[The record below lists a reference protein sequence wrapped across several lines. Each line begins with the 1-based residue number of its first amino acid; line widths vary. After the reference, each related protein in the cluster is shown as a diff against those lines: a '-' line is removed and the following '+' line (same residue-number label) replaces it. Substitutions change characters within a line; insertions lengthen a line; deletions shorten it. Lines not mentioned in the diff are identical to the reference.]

1 MALPGTFYTR
11 PHLQRVSDPATVRD
25 VHSHLGGWTPT
36 LPSRSR
42 HRHNFPGPRMQWTLS
57 QEWLSPRLP
66 WLCPSSPLLPPAC
79 PTLPS
84 GPFLQHRQPAPAPCS
99 PPHRCAC
106 GYDRVAGVFSVP
118 GSVLRALRAR
128 SHTISQQPIKKVLGW
143 PFLPGE
149 DSEAQG
155 ESATHPESPGVTRK
169 KSDCK
174 TDLSPSCSSA
184 SHRPKPGLSPP
195 GVLANRLD
203 GSAPSRSISQ
213 NKTFY
218 F

>member
-1 MALPGTFYTR
+1 MTR
-11 PHLQRVSDPATVRD
+11 PRLGTCTLTWAAGPQCCRAEVDTGTTSLGPGCSGPSARSGSALGCPGSAHPLRSCPQRVLPYPPVRSSNTD
-25 VHSHLGGWTPT
+25 
-36 LPSRSR
+36 
-42 HRHNFPGPRMQWTLS
+42 
-57 QEWLSPRLP
+57 SPRR
-66 WLCPSSPLLPPAC
+66 PLA
-79 PTLPS
+79 
-84 GPFLQHRQPAPAPCS
+84 HRRTDALVVMT
-99 PPHRCAC
+99 
-106 GYDRVAGVFSVP
+106 VAGVFSVP

-213 NKTFY
+213 NKTFC

>member
-1 MALPGTFYTR
+1 ME
-11 PHLQRVSDPATVRD
+11 
-25 VHSHLGGWTPT
+25 
-36 LPSRSR
+36 
-42 HRHNFPGPRMQWTLS
+42 WTLS
-57 QEWLSPRLP
+57 QEWLSPRLA
-66 WLCPSSPLLPPAC
+66 WLCPSSPLPPPAC
-79 PTLPS
+79 PAPPPGPLLQQRHPRRPLAPS
-84 GPFLQHRQPAPAPCS
+84 RTDALVVTTE
-99 PPHRCAC
+99 
-106 GYDRVAGVFSVP
+106 VAGVFSVP
-118 GSVLRALRAR
+118 DSVLRALHAR

-184 SHRPKPGLSPP
+184 SQARPKPGLSPP

-203 GSAPSRSISQ
+203 GPALSRSISQ
-213 NKTFY
+213 NKTFC